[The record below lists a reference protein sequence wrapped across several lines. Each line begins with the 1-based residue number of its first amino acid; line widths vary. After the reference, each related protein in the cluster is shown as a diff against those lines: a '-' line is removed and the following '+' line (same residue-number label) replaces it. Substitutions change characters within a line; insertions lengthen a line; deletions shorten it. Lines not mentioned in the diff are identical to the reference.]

1 MTLEQLDQLQQRKQQ
16 SLLEEQIQLE
26 QSQRMRQQRELQLE
40 LAKHRN
46 AILEQQHQQ
55 QLLRRREHEKQLQE
69 LQQQQQQQENNNQ
82 QSSAELQQVPC
93 NDSAAD
99 DSGRHPIK
107 TPTQPYVPAHRRSMF
122 GYRGPE
128 QRMVLSTTSEAV
140 ASLPEE
146 DIEESM
152 QSGVT
157 SVRTPYMMAAE
168 SRVRLAMM
176 DYTPKQIDAMTSEEA
191 QAILSCPSSSASSIE
206 SNTLQEEQCDVS
218 KSVEE
223 LTEAIAGARVLSSTS
238 ASAVVTDMSLDMD
251 QEDHRYTLQGSL
263 PVHGQGHDAEGHV
276 SESSRRAPRNPS
288 SSSSSSTL

>member
-1 MTLEQLDQLQQRKQQ
+1 MTLEQVDQFQQRKQQ

-69 LQQQQQQQENNNQ
+69 LQQQQQENNNQ
-82 QSSAELQQVPC
+82 QSAAGLQQVPC

-107 TPTQPYVPAHRRSMF
+107 TPTQPYVPTHRRSMF

-128 QRMVLSTTSEAV
+128 QRMALSTTSEAV

-157 SVRTPYMMAAE
+157 SARTPYMMAAE

-176 DYTPKQIDAMTSEEA
+176 DYTPKQIDAMTPEEA
-191 QAILSCPSSSASSIE
+191 QAILSCPSTSASSIE

-223 LTEAIAGARVLSSTS
+223 LAEAITGARVLSSTS
-238 ASAVVTDMSLDMD
+238 ASAVVADISLDMD
-251 QEDHRYTLQGSL
+251 KEDHRYTLQGSL
-263 PVHGQGHDAEGHV
+263 PVHGQGHDAEGHA

-288 SSSSSSTL
+288 SSSSSSSTL